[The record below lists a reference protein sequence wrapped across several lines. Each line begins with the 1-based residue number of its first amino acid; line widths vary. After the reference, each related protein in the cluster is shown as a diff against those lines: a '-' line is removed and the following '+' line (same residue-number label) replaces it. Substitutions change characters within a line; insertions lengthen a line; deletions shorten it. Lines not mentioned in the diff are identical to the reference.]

1 VCPYP
6 KTGLDGDVDSCFFST
21 KKIPKMGKGSIL
33 KAMEKWSPISPPESL
48 EQFIPEVYNKCPK
61 QEAEQGEP
69 SSISITETTE
79 GIQ

>member
-1 VCPYP
+1 LLALTQKP
-6 KTGLDGDVDSCFFST
+6 GLMGCYFPCFFH
-21 KKIPKMGKGSIL
+21 KKIPEMGEGVNLYAIVSL
-33 KAMEKWSPISPPESL
+33 SSISPAESL
-48 EQFIPEVYNKCPK
+48 EQFIAEVYNKRPK